1 MAPPLPGAPSRGELV
16 DKFVKG
22 LTSAVNVEGLGFFAG
37 VFILLTI
44 LSIIQWRPED
54 VAARI
59 QGDTTTTG

>member
-1 MAPPLPGAPSRGELV
+1 M

-44 LSIIQWRPED
+44 LAIVRWRPED

-59 QGDTTTTG
+59 QGTGDTSTG